1 MVGGCGTSE
10 KLCYFCREHEM
21 RPLPTGKQGENRK
34 KKIQGAFRLLDVTW
48 ETFQTTHRLVIWEGW
63 PDGCGCIHSSWLR
76 WTVLPEFWKSI
87 RVLSLL
93 LINIF
98 HQVGRRC
105 GESEGWG
112 GVTKGKKQ
120 KGGGGD
126 WGGDLLKH
134 LDWKLD
140 LWISSFSS
148 LQLPVSP
155 SHVMCNSR
163 KDHSPSCHVMGFSSS
178 LCDLEAPHHSL
189 LCEAEGL
196 IKVKKVKNP
205 HKFNSVHQLSP
216 GLSQSLYHTADTTE
230 VCGFVARFACNSSRR
245 ILWYFFFQRGQI
257 IIENGWVNLWCLSLH
272 FQ

>member
-1 MVGGCGTSE
+1 M
-10 KLCYFCREHEM
+10 
-21 RPLPTGKQGENRK
+21 
-34 KKIQGAFRLLDVTW
+34 
-48 ETFQTTHRLVIWEGW
+48 
-63 PDGCGCIHSSWLR
+63 R
-76 WTVLPEFWKSI
+76 WTVFPKFWRSI
-87 RVLSLL
+87 WTLSLL

-98 HQVGRRC
+98 HQVGRWC
-105 GESEGWG
+105 CESKGCG

-126 WGGDLLKH
+126 WGRDLLKH
-134 LDWKLD
+134 SDWKPD

-148 LQLPVSP
+148 LQLLVSP

-178 LCDLEAPHHSL
+178 LHDLEAPHHSL

-196 IKVKKVKNP
+196 IKVKKIKNP
-205 HKFNSVHQLSP
+205 HKYKSIHQQSP

-230 VCGFVARFACNSSRR
+230 VCGSVARFACNSSRG
-245 ILWYFFFQRGQI
+245 ILWCFLFSHQTTNNNWKRMSGFMMFVTI
-257 IIENGWVNLWCLSLH
+257 H